1 MKVNI
6 DRDKF
11 YDVEVDKLKILM
23 KADTLYLMET
33 FFLEGFPFYDPSSKD
48 LPNLF
53 DSDEENSPS
62 MDIKT
67 IIKHPLICLLS
78 DDCTNLKQEMYCIDS
93 EVIFILKK
101 EKIFLIKEELKKTI
115 ERKKNNKNIWLMEMK
130 MNNISPFMCSLKMF

>member
-1 MKVNI
+1 
-6 DRDKF
+6 
-11 YDVEVDKLKILM
+11 M

-78 DDCTNLKQEMYCIDS
+78 DDSTNLKQEMY
-93 EVIFILKK
+93 
-101 EKIFLIKEELKKTI
+101 
-115 ERKKNNKNIWLMEMK
+115 
-130 MNNISPFMCSLKMF
+130 

>member
-6 DRDKF
+6 DRDKL
-11 YDVEVDKLKILM
+11 YDVEVDKLK
-23 KADTLYLMET
+23 YLMET

-78 DDCTNLKQEMYCIDS
+78 DDCTNLKQEMY
-93 EVIFILKK
+93 
-101 EKIFLIKEELKKTI
+101 
-115 ERKKNNKNIWLMEMK
+115 
-130 MNNISPFMCSLKMF
+130 

>member
-1 MKVNI
+1 
-6 DRDKF
+6 
-11 YDVEVDKLKILM
+11 M

-93 EVIFILKK
+93 DFYLKK
-101 EKIFLIKEELKKTI
+101 EKIFLIKEELKNI
-115 ERKKNNKNIWLMEMK
+115 KKIVLLEKE
-130 MNNISPFMCSLKMF
+130 